1 MTINGNLRLII
12 FSVSKEEGKLV
23 QRKMRIIIIIITLT
37 VLIKKSIDNV
47 VNNKN
52 EKKSKIWRAI
62 KQENN

>member
-12 FSVSKEEGKLV
+12 FSVSKEGKLV

-37 VLIKKSIDNV
+37 VLIKKSIDNI

-52 EKKSKIWRAI
+52 EKKSEI
-62 KQENN
+62 